1 MLRPCPQT
9 TPRSEHVSLAIA
21 RYFFPFDS
29 RAEAYFE
36 EEGMCVSEHMHERRK
51 ERPAIPALN
60 ETVEFISASD
70 TGTGVMRALA
80 PGSMMTLH

>member
-1 MLRPCPQT
+1 
-9 TPRSEHVSLAIA
+9 
-21 RYFFPFDS
+21 
-29 RAEAYFE
+29 
-36 EEGMCVSEHMHERRK
+36 MHEQRK

-80 PGSMMTLH
+80 PGSMMTLYVGNIICPTVALALGKGTARALADAEPDAVA